1 MTSPMGAHGQGS
13 KSQLANGRWRVAVT
27 MADGTRRFRRARTER
42 EADRALAELL
52 EARAMDLDPTRQ
64 TLGDYLASWIE
75 GLEGARNAR
84 LRPRTVEHYR
94 LAVDKHIVPAL
105 GHLRLAALTARRI
118 QAWIDANPA
127 APRTVAH
134 HHAVLRRALNV
145 AVRQRILPYNPA
157 LAVELPSVEG
167 DVANPLTL
175 AEARA
180 LLAATTDD
188 RMGPLWRLALVT
200 GLRAGELLGLAWD
213 DLEGD
218 RVTVRHQL
226 QRLGGAW
233 VRTPPK
239 AARRVVT
246 IALDAETAAVMEK
259 HRRAMTRERTPD
271 WPYHGLVFT
280 DEHGRPYHQRAV
292 GLAFHDACR
301 LAGIAERRFHDLRHS
316 SAHLLTDAG
325 VAEDARMAR
334 LGHSTKAMARHYG
347 GASEAQDREAA
358 DRLGAALG

>member
-52 EARAMDLDPTRQ
+52 VARAMDLDPTRQ
-64 TLGDYLASWIE
+64 TLGDYLASWIA

-84 LRPRTVEHYR
+84 IRPRTLEHYR
-94 LAVDKHIVPAL
+94 LVVERHIVPAL
-105 GHLRLAALTARRI
+105 GTLRLSALTARRI
-118 QAWIDANPA
+118 QSWIDADPG
-127 APRTVAH
+127 APRTVHH

-145 AVRQRILPYNPA
+145 AVRQRVLAYNPA
-157 LAVELPSVEG
+157 LAVELPPVAG
-167 DVANPLTL
+167 DVARPLTV
-175 AEARA
+175 ADARA
-180 LLAATTDD
+180 LLAATEHD

-226 QRLGGAW
+226 QRLDGAW
-233 VRTPPK
+233 ARTPPK

-246 IALDAETAAVMEK
+246 IALDAETAAVMER
-259 HRRAMTRERTPD
+259 HRRAMTLERTPD

-280 DEHGRPYHQRAV
+280 DDRGRPYHQADV
-292 GLAFHDACR
+292 GKAFHAACKR
-301 LAGIAERRFHDLRHS
+301 AGIAERRFHDLRHS
-316 SAHLLTDAG
+316 SAHLLADAG
-325 VAEDARMAR
+325 VAEDTRQAR
-334 LGHSTKAMARHYG
+334 LGHSTTSMARHYS

-358 DRLGAALG
+358 ERLGAALG